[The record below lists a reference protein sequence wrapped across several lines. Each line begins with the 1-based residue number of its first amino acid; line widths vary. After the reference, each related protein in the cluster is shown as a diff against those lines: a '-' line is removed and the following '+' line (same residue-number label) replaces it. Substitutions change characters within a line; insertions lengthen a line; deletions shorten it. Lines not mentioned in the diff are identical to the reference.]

1 MANLHLVTGHA
12 GEPHV
17 KSTDDASLMQA
28 IYGGD
33 SVVLDRNNTFSYDV
47 ISNNIIRVYDGE
59 VLMQGRYIKLDKG
72 NYVDLNI
79 DNGHTGYRRCDVI
92 AIEYSKNDETNI
104 EEANLV
110 VVKGSETRQEQA
122 TVPELIEGDTVDGSA
137 STNQMALYH
146 VKIDGLSI
154 TDVEQAYTVGQ
165 DFQLAS
171 GQINT
176 IGAIAH
182 RLVNVAKKGL
192 DVFKQLSYEDDA
204 DVQTRADYESL
215 VNGLDDAGSYVFPP
229 TQNGDGGVTPDT
241 NAINRL
247 NIRITTNENSIAA
260 INVLVKAIDGAGAGF
275 HSSIYRGKYL
285 GDTYTNKQKQAI
297 ASGTFDDLFVGD
309 YWNINGVNW
318 RIADFDY
325 YYNIGDTSFNKH
337 HVVIVP
343 DTTLYNAQ
351 MNSTNITTG
360 CYTGSEMYTTNLD
373 NARTMFDN
381 AFGSQFIP
389 THRGLYANA
398 VSGDNPSGFVW
409 RDMRVELMSEEQV
422 YGHSVWGVASHNGY
436 DVGTQK
442 TQFKLF
448 VLDQTK
454 INIGLY
460 YWLTNAYP
468 STYFVIVH
476 AYGFAF
482 RDNASASSGVRPF
495 ACLVG
500 DSE

>member
-33 SVVLDRNNTFSYDV
+33 SVVLDRNNAFSYDV

-59 VLMQGRYIKLDKG
+59 ALMQGRYIKMDKG

-79 DNGHTGYRRCDVI
+79 DNGHTGYRRIDVI
-92 AIEYSKNDETNI
+92 AIEYTKDDETNI

-110 VVKGSETRQEQA
+110 VVKGSETQQEQA
-122 TVPELIEGDTVDGSA
+122 NVPELTEGDTVDGSA

-154 TDVEQAYTVGQ
+154 IEVTQVYAVGQ
-165 DFQLAS
+165 DIQTIAS
-171 GQINT
+171 AQINT
-176 IGAIAH
+176 IGAVTNG
-182 RLVNVAKKGL
+182 LVNVAKKSL
-192 DVFKQLSYEDDA
+192 DVFKQLTYEDDA
-204 DVQTRADYESL
+204 DVQTRTDLESL

-247 NIRITTNENSIAA
+247 NVRITTNENSIAA

-309 YWNINGVNW
+309 YWTINGVNW

-325 YYNIGDTSFNKH
+325 YYNIGDTIFTKH

-343 DTTLYNAQ
+343 DTILYNAK

-373 NARTMFDN
+373 NARTAFDN
-381 AFGSQFIP
+381 AFGESFIP
-389 THRGLYANA
+389 THRGFYANA
-398 VSGDNPSGFVW
+398 VNGSNPSGLAW

-422 YGHSVWGVASHNGY
+422 YGHSVWGVASHNGF

-448 VLDQTK
+448 TLDQSK
-454 INIGLY
+454 INIRQW
-460 YWLTNAYP
+460 YWLTNVCS
-468 STYFVIVH
+468 STDFASVH
-476 AYGFAF
+476 GNGSAISY
-482 RDNASASSGVRPF
+482 SASGSDGVRPF

-500 DSE
+500 E